1 MYMAY
6 SGKYTPK
13 NPSKYY
19 GDPTKI
25 TYRSL
30 WERKCMLIFDDN
42 PNILKWGSEEIA
54 IPYMSPVDRKKHKY
68 YPDFIIEMKNKLGK
82 IETVMI
88 EVKPKKQTIPPQKP
102 KRMSKRFLNE
112 ANTYL
117 VNQAKWAAAD
127 ALCQRKGWRF
137 QILTEKEIYGRK

>member
-68 YPDFIIEMKNKLGK
+68 YPDFIIEMKNKFGK

-88 EVKPKKQTIPPQKP
+88 EVKPKKTNCPTTKT
-102 KRMSKRFLNE
+102 KKN
-112 ANTYL
+112 
-117 VNQAKWAAAD
+117 V
-127 ALCQRKGWRF
+127 
-137 QILTEKEIYGRK
+137 KEVFE